1 MVELLRIIRVQRR
14 SAIHARAQA
23 ANQVHA
29 FIASAPE
36 VIRARL
42 RDGTIPI
49 VVSKLQRR
57 RTFKTDSER
66 LMHEVLRALAKRWS
80 RLAEEI
86 ALLDTQINTLV
97 RACAPGLLARRGIG
111 LRSPQRSWSRQVTI
125 RSDSGRCVAWHR
137 STPLQV
143 ANNDIA

>member
-1 MVELLRIIRVQRR
+1 
-14 SAIHARAQA
+14 
-23 ANQVHA
+23 
-29 FIASAPE
+29 
-36 VIRARL
+36 
-42 RDGTIPI
+42 
-49 VVSKLQRR
+49 
-57 RTFKTDSER
+57 
-66 LMHEVLRALAKRWS
+66 MHEVLRALAKRWS

-125 RSDSGRCVAWHR
+125 RSDSGTNNPSRRCVAWHR
-137 STPLQV
+137 STPPQV